1 MIMAQKIYD
10 DTIQKKTQ
18 TITFRLS
25 SSIIEDLK
33 EDAEIEKINLNQLI
47 SKILS
52 YHVLWEKYER
62 KVGLLPVTKPFV
74 KDAVNRLDEKEIIH
88 LAQRIEKD
96 TSRDIFNSI
105 KIEYTVED
113 FIEILRAWLNVA
125 WMQHYI
131 KKGKNCYHFRIQHD
145 LGKKW
150 SLYIKTL
157 VVGLFEDILNKK
169 LEAKITKNTISFVF
183 PRE

>member
-1 MIMAQKIYD
+1 MMTQKIFD

-25 SSIIEDLK
+25 AAIIEDLK
-33 EDAEIEKINLNQLI
+33 EDAENEKINLNQLI

-52 YHVLWEKYER
+52 NHVLWERYER
-62 KVGLLPVTKPFV
+62 KVGLLPMTKPFV
-74 KDAVNRLDEKEIIH
+74 KDAINRLDESEIIH

-96 TSRDIFNSI
+96 TSRDIFNAI
-105 KIEYTVED
+105 KIEYNVED
-113 FIEILRAWLNVA
+113 FIEILRTWLNVA
-125 WMQHYI
+125 WMQHYV
-131 KKGKNCYHFRIQHD
+131 KKGKRCYHFRIQHD

-150 SLYIKTL
+150 SLYIQTL
-157 VVGLFEDILNKK
+157 VVGLFEDILKKK
-169 LEAKITKNTISFVF
+169 LEAKTTKNTISFVF